1 MTMIPKIIHYCWFGG
16 SPKNEKIRFC
26 MESWKKVLPDYEI
39 REWSEKDLF
48 RFSDNRYVRQAY
60 EAKKW
65 AFVSDVF
72 RLFALYK
79 EGGIYLD
86 TDVEVRKT
94 FSPLLEGDF
103 FIGSEKHGRFES
115 IGTAVIGAAAGNE
128 RIIEIDNKSRI
139 YPDWYFCVD
148 TPDSFCVHHF
158 QASWINDFDCKLN
171 VHIPLGRGKW
181 LGLYRYK
188 RIKPEAKLAYPETMK
203 KKIWEWDYAKRKK
216 ILLTY
221 EEKGKGE

>member
-1 MTMIPKIIHYCWFGG
+1 M
-16 SPKNEKIRFC
+16 
-26 MESWKKVLPDYEI
+26 
-39 REWSEKDLF
+39 
-48 RFSDNRYVRQAY
+48 
-60 EAKKW
+60 
-65 AFVSDVF
+65 
-72 RLFALYK
+72 
-79 EGGIYLD
+79 
-86 TDVEVRKT
+86 
-94 FSPLLEGDF
+94 
-103 FIGSEKHGRFES
+103 
-115 IGTAVIGAAAGNE
+115 VIGAAAGNGIIKDMLSVYENLDFIPKNRIPDLTPNTVRLVPVFQKYGIVNVYSNE

>member
-1 MTMIPKIIHYCWFGG
+1 MG
-16 SPKNEKIRFC
+16 
-26 MESWKKVLPDYEI
+26 
-39 REWSEKDLF
+39 
-48 RFSDNRYVRQAY
+48 
-60 EAKKW
+60 
-65 AFVSDVF
+65 FVSDVF

-115 IGTAVIGAAAGNE
+115 IGTAVIGAAAGNGIIKDMLSVYENLDFIPKNRIPDLTPNTVRLVPVFQKYGIVNVYSNE

-216 ILLTY
+216 ILLAY

>member
-1 MTMIPKIIHYCWFGG
+1 MLVRRLP
-16 SPKNEKIRFC
+16 EKRKDTFLHGKL
-26 MESWKKVLPDYEI
+26 EKVLPDYEI

-115 IGTAVIGAAAGNE
+115 IGTAGLGALGGVGG
-128 RIIEIDNKSRI
+128 IKGMV
-139 YPDWYFCVD
+139 CV
-148 TPDSFCVHHF
+148 C
-158 QASWINDFDCKLN
+158 
-171 VHIPLGRGKW
+171 
-181 LGLYRYK
+181 
-188 RIKPEAKLAYPETMK
+188 
-203 KKIWEWDYAKRKK
+203 
-216 ILLTY
+216 
-221 EEKGKGE
+221 

>member
-115 IGTAVIGAAAGNE
+115 IGTAVIGAAAGNWGIKDMLFFFVNICFFPQKKNSGFE
-128 RIIEIDNKSRI
+128 AQQGRVVTVLQKKG
-139 YPDWYFCVD
+139 FCC
-148 TPDSFCVHHF
+148 F
-158 QASWINDFDCKLN
+158 L
-171 VHIPLGRGKW
+171 
-181 LGLYRYK
+181 
-188 RIKPEAKLAYPETMK
+188 TMYGAGGE
-203 KKIWEWDYAKRKK
+203 EWRR
-216 ILLTY
+216 
-221 EEKGKGE
+221 

>member
-1 MTMIPKIIHYCWFGG
+1 M
-16 SPKNEKIRFC
+16 
-26 MESWKKVLPDYEI
+26 
-39 REWSEKDLF
+39 LF
-48 RFSDNRYVRQAY
+48 RS
-60 EAKKW
+60 
-65 AFVSDVF
+65 
-72 RLFALYK
+72 
-79 EGGIYLD
+79 
-86 TDVEVRKT
+86 
-94 FSPLLEGDF
+94 
-103 FIGSEKHGRFES
+103 
-115 IGTAVIGAAAGNE
+115 GTAVIGAAAGNGIIKDMLSVYENLDFIPKNRIPDLTPNTVRLVPVFQKYGIVNVYSNE

>member
-1 MTMIPKIIHYCWFGG
+1 LHT
-16 SPKNEKIRFC
+16 
-26 MESWKKVLPDYEI
+26 
-39 REWSEKDLF
+39 
-48 RFSDNRYVRQAY
+48 
-60 EAKKW
+60 
-65 AFVSDVF
+65 
-72 RLFALYK
+72 
-79 EGGIYLD
+79 
-86 TDVEVRKT
+86 T
-94 FSPLLEGDF
+94 
-103 FIGSEKHGRFES
+103 
-115 IGTAVIGAAAGNE
+115 E
-128 RIIEIDNKSRI
+128 RIIEIDNKSHI

>member
-1 MTMIPKIIHYCWFGG
+1 
-16 SPKNEKIRFC
+16 

-94 FSPLLEGDF
+94 FSRCWMGISL
-103 FIGSEKHGRFES
+103 SVR
-115 IGTAVIGAAAGNE
+115 
-128 RIIEIDNKSRI
+128 KSTGVLR
-139 YPDWYFCVD
+139 V
-148 TPDSFCVHHF
+148 SV
-158 QASWINDFDCKLN
+158 
-171 VHIPLGRGKW
+171 R
-181 LGLYRYK
+181 R
-188 RIKPEAKLAYPETMK
+188 
-203 KKIWEWDYAKRKK
+203 
-216 ILLTY
+216 
-221 EEKGKGE
+221 